1 MFRKSAA
8 CKPCFFALQRNMSQA
23 AAPGKMSGRVA
34 VVTASTEGIGF
45 AIARRLCED
54 GAKVVVSSRRAGN
67 VEKAVATLQGEGFA
81 DVVGVQCNVSKE
93 KDRQTLIHETMNKF
107 GHIDVLVSNAAVNPA
122 MGDILNCPEPVWDKI
137 FDVNVKSALLL
148 TQLVVPHMQSRSR
161 GSIVYVSSIGGFN
174 IMPLL
179 GAYCVSKTALL
190 GLTKAVALQVA
201 DDNIRVN
208 CVAPGVIKTKFSAP
222 IFLPPPFNK
231 NLKTP
236 AVRHVAL
243 RENSLTSV
251 DGIKEAVMQ
260 QIPMG
265 RVGEP
270 HEVAGL
276 VAFLASDDSTYV
288 TGENFVVA
296 GGMASRL

>member
-1 MFRKSAA
+1 MLGMFRKSAA

-67 VEKAVATLQGEGFA
+67 VEKAVATLQGEGFG

-222 IFLPPPFNK
+222 
-231 NLKTP
+231 
-236 AVRHVAL
+236 
-243 RENSLTSV
+243 LTSV